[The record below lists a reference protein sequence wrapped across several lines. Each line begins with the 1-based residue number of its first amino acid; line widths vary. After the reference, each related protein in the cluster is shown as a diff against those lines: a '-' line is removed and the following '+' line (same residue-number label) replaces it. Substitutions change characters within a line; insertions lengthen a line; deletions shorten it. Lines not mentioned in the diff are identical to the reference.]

1 MIKDTDQPGD
11 GDRSTSGREYIMNK
25 DADKHDQDDRKLEV
39 IPLI

>member
-1 MIKDTDQPGD
+1 MIKDADQPGD

-25 DADKHDQDDRKLEV
+25 DVDKHDQEDVMLKV